1 MPLPSSLWCQT
12 PPTHLYLDG
21 QTPASERGRLVDA
34 FQRGEGDFFLISL
47 KAGGTGLNLTAA
59 NYVILLDPWW
69 NPAVENQAADRVHRI
84 GQRNPVTVYRLIAAD
99 TVEERVLELHREKKA
114 IAEDVL
120 EDASASALTPDE
132 LLSLFK

>member
-1 MPLPSSLWCQT
+1 M
-12 PPTHLYLDG
+12 
-21 QTPASERGRLVDA
+21 
-34 FQRGEGDFFLISL
+34 
-47 KAGGTGLNLTAA
+47 
-59 NYVILLDPWW
+59 ILLDPWW

-84 GQRNPVTVYRLIAAD
+84 GQKNPVTVYRLIAAD
-99 TVEERVLELHREKKA
+99 TVEERVLELHKEKKA